1 MKYIIAP
8 INMAEDIINTSC
20 RRKSNDGRILL
31 NENDLKKMPGT
42 LEENTASI
50 EGVIMNETEAIAETN
65 KTEWL

>member
-8 INMAEDIINTSC
+8 INKAEGIINTSC

-31 NENDLKKMPGT
+31 NENDLKKMSGT

-65 KTEWL
+65 KIEWL

>member
-8 INMAEDIINTSC
+8 IDKAEGIINTSA